1 MRRASGRA
9 HRIEEQETNKI
20 EHSNDEE
27 EEEEGEVR
35 GLTRTDSRGERVLH
49 YGVSIRL

>member
-1 MRRASGRA
+1 MRRASSRA
-9 HRIEEQETNKI
+9 HQIEEQETNKI
-20 EHSNDEE
+20 ELSNDE